1 MGSATKDDIAGKSIL
16 ITGAGSG
23 FGKLVAQKLAAR
35 GAMITGADI
44 QEAAVAQAM
53 EEIRQDGGQ
62 AVHVCADVGTA
73 DDMVRAAKAAVENYD
88 AIDVL
93 INNAGIMPLAY
104 FKDHERAAAAWSK
117 SIDINIK
124 GVVHGISAV
133 YDQMI
138 AQGRGHV
145 VNISSIYG
153 NAGIAGSGVYSATK
167 SAVNTI
173 SDSLRNESK
182 GKIKVT
188 TIRPTGVMSTNLAG
202 SVVNPEAFL
211 GILGGNVP
219 EFSRRVELSERN
231 ELDASYNDPDSI
243 KFGSLQPGTI
253 ADSIIWVI
261 DQPWGISISDV
272 TIRASGDL
280 FTY

>member
-1 MGSATKDDIAGKSIL
+1 MAKDDIAGKSVL

-35 GAMITGADI
+35 GALITGADI
-44 QEAAVAQAM
+44 QKEAVAHVM
-53 EEIRQDGGQ
+53 EEIREAGGQ
-62 AVHVCADVGTA
+62 AVHVHADVVSA
-73 DDMVRAAKAAVENYD
+73 EDMTKVAKAAVENFG

-104 FKDHERAAAAWSK
+104 FKDHERAATAWSK

-145 VNISSIYG
+145 VNVSSIYG

-188 TIRPTGVMSTNLAG
+188 TIKPTGVMSTNLAG
-202 SVVNPEAFL
+202 SVVNPEAFF
-211 GILGGNVP
+211 GILGGNVA
-219 EFSRRVELSERN
+219 EFSRRIELSERN
-231 ELDASYNDPDSI
+231 ELDASYSDQDSI
-243 KFGSLQPGTI
+243 SFGSLQPGAI
-253 ADSIIWVI
+253 ADSIIWAI
-261 DQPWGISISDV
+261 DQPWGVSISDV